1 MRQCEYHE
9 MLDEDA
15 PENRIYNGQILWYSR
30 RNPVTERISSRCGA
44 SLCIMHASRQ
54 LLFLDVAGGTSASCL
69 PSSHQCF
76 KWPASNLTMSR
87 RIKWVR
93 SVNPWDLSLCTNQWM
108 EIDKPMLSNDDL
120 LQDVL
125 MVKQL
130 LDTDSSGSA
139 IVRTISECDAPTIQ
153 TDAELTSS
161 GRPFGEPSNGTPEVE
176 QEEEEEDEPATRV
189 PSECSDL

>member
-1 MRQCEYHE
+1 MPLAAR
-9 MLDEDA
+9 
-15 PENRIYNGQILWYSR
+15 
-30 RNPVTERISSRCGA
+30 
-44 SLCIMHASRQ
+44 
-54 LLFLDVAGGTSASCL
+54 L
-69 PSSHQCF
+69 PSSLINVVML
-76 KWPASNLTMSR
+76 ARLELTSSR

-130 LDTDSSGSA
+130 LDADSTGSA

-161 GRPFGEPSNGTPEVE
+161 GRPFGETSNDTPEVE
-176 QEEEEEDEPATRV
+176 EEKDEPATRV